1 MITPKATAK
10 AVAFFYKKFDYKIFF
25 CILIKMKSKDLS
37 PQIIKKIGISF
48 FTCIIIIA
56 CALSFFFAKS
66 FIGRYYPVRVQF
78 NFVADLK
85 KGAAIK
91 FVGGPE
97 IGYVKKIYR
106 NKNKIEIL
114 LNIKKSF
121 KLREKAEISMFTLG
135 MMGERY
141 IEISQ
146 TPYNGN
152 YVKPD
157 SLIIGN
163 DALSFEILQLNMAR
177 LSEVLAY
184 SKDDEDKPPKNFI
197 SILQGIKNNFRDYT
211 YNINHIRPDV
221 YTNISTFKDNLN
233 TIISKIH
240 NAQKFMEKLNQ
251 DLKTISK
258 KDIKIFFSVLYD
270 LDNDINNFNQAMP
283 DIKKN
288 IMPFKKITCKIINEE
303 NKIGQLIF
311 DKKDYNDLLDKIE
324 DIEEFSEDIAKNPR
338 NLLFR

>member
-1 MITPKATAK
+1 
-10 AVAFFYKKFDYKIFF
+10 
-25 CILIKMKSKDLS
+25 MKSKDLS
-37 PQIIKKIGISF
+37 PQIIKKIGITF
-48 FTCIIIIA
+48 FICIIIIA

-66 FIGRYYPVRVQF
+66 FIGKYYPIRVQF

-85 KGAAIK
+85 KGTAVK
-91 FVGGPE
+91 FIGGPE
-97 IGYVKKIYR
+97 IGYIKKIYR

-121 KLREKAEISMFTLG
+121 KLKERAEISMFTLG

-146 TPYNGN
+146 TPYDGN
-152 YVKPD
+152 YIKPD

-163 DALSFEILQLNMAR
+163 DALSFEIFQLNMAR
-177 LSEVLAY
+177 LSQALIY
-184 SKDDEDKPPKNFI
+184 SKDDEGKPPKDFI
-197 SILQGIKNNFRDYT
+197 SILQGIKNNLHDYT
-211 YNINHIRPDV
+211 CNIKQIRPDV
-221 YTNISTFKDNLN
+221 HTNISTFKNNLN

-258 KDIKIFFSVLYD
+258 NDIKKFFSVLYD
-270 LDNDINNFNQAMP
+270 LDNDINNFNQAIP
-283 DIKKN
+283 DIKKH
-288 IMPFKKITCKIINEE
+288 IMPLKKMTCKIVNKK

-311 DKKDYNDLLDKIE
+311 NKKDYNDLLDKIE
-324 DIEEFSEDIAKNPR
+324 DIEEFSEEIARNPR